1 MNCSNCGSYIAD
13 GWRFCKG
20 CGLPAD
26 PARPP
31 QQAETIP
38 LRGGAPSPGTEPTL
52 VLHDPVGAEPTLVMH
67 DAPWNEEATAAP
79 DTVPDA
85 RAETPPAP
93 TVWSPPQAAPVTN
106 PNAWSAPAPTPVPAT
121 TPAPRKSS
129 AWVLPV
135 LIGVGLVL
143 LGGGV
148 MAALVLTRVIGP
160 NSSGV
165 NAGTQPTPVQTGNV
179 NGSPGSEVPST
190 PIPSVDP
197 NINTGPTP
205 TPPDD
210 STAVR
215 GQVMSTLNAWADS
228 IRRRSLADNM
238 SLYADQL
245 DVYYGSSNVSNASV
259 RSNRAQ
265 IFSRFYDSTDVQLS
279 NVDIVVSPDG
289 NHAEVTYD
297 NTYDWRGGARTLS
310 GKSHNKMIL
319 DRRGSWLITSEIHL
333 SQYYENR
340 GDSR

>member
-20 CGLPAD
+20 CGLPAG
-26 PARPP
+26 PVRPP

-38 LRGGAPSPGTEPTL
+38 LGGGAPSLGSEPTL
-52 VLHDPVGAEPTLVMH
+52 VMHNPPAGTEPTLVMH
-67 DAPWNEEATAAP
+67 DPPGNEPASAAP
-79 DTVPDA
+79 DTVPNA
-85 RAETPPAP
+85 RPEMPPAP
-93 TVWSPPQAAPVTN
+93 TQWAPAEAAPKTN
-106 PNAWSAPAPTPVPAT
+106 PNAWTPAT
-121 TPAPRKSS
+121 SGTPPARRRG
-129 AWVLPV
+129 VLLPV
-135 LIGVGLVL
+135 LIGVGVVV
-143 LGGGV
+143 LGGGTV
-148 MAALVLTRVIGP
+148 LALILTGMIGYW
-160 NSSGV
+160 NSGT
-165 NAGTQPTPVQTGNV
+165 NTNTQPGSGRNGNV
-179 NGSPGSEVPST
+179 AGNGNEQST
-190 PIPSVDP
+190 PTPTPTSEDTP
-197 NINTGPTP
+197 TPTP

-210 STAVR
+210 SAAVR

-245 DVYYGSSNVSNASV
+245 DVYYGSANVSSASV

-340 GDSR
+340 GG